1 MKERMEYAQE
11 IVRRRIAAAPDAITR
26 IRWMV
31 LQKLLAEGSSF
42 DKVGQIVDEGGNL
55 FVYIVG
61 DRFCAEVESGGC
73 ILPHIFVD
81 RSRGGRELAGYIR
94 KKLDQSA
101 VFIEELTKL
110 YPDDVIQAVVR
121 CEG

>member
-1 MKERMEYAQE
+1 MNERTDCAQE
-11 IVRRRIAAAPDAITR
+11 IVRHRIAAAPDAITR
-26 IRWMV
+26 IKWKV
-31 LQKLLAEGSSF
+31 LQKMLTEGSSF
-42 DKVGQIVDEGGNL
+42 DQVGQIVDESGNL
-55 FVYIVG
+55 FVYFVG
-61 DRFCAEVESGGC
+61 EHFCAAAKSGGC